1 MRLSTDTVRLLVEY
15 NHPGAEDALT
25 WAECGYAVLL
35 RGGKF
40 YLGIDPEVEEELD
53 IQLDNKLDE
62 LWSD

>member
-1 MRLSTDTVRLLVEY
+1 VEY

-25 WAECGYAVLL
+25 WAECGYTVLL